1 MAEYRN
7 SIRSKKLI
15 REAFAK
21 ILEEK
26 KDINKISVKEI
37 VERADISKSTFY
49 CHYQDIYAVIE
60 EFEDE
65 IFLHFLENTMDEFS
79 KRNNNEFMPY
89 INKVL
94 LTLKEK

>member
-26 KDINKISVKEI
+26 RILIKYPLKKLLSGLIYQKYILLSLPGYI
-37 VERADISKSTFY
+37 C
-49 CHYQDIYAVIE
+49 CH
-60 EFEDE
+60 
-65 IFLHFLENTMDEFS
+65 
-79 KRNNNEFMPY
+79 
-89 INKVL
+89 
-94 LTLKEK
+94 